1 MAPANRLFSFRQDPP
16 YPMPQIPSLSPRLR
30 APSRS
35 ASPVSTTP
43 VPPAAG
49 EPPGGRAA
57 ASVEHRLL
65 PSVALQGAV
74 GTLGGFLGFFIAGNA
89 NLTGMIEFTGMMM
102 TVTMLAIVLAY
113 SLGPALRL
121 TGRRLFKL
129 GFMLPGLLLIIGG
142 SSHLAIA
149 AAFGLFMGLTASAR
163 VWLEMNLVADRRR
176 DAYAAKAGASTIAL
190 SLLTTFMATLVLSS
204 SGEDSQVLFTA
215 YGAACLAG
223 GLLFGNRLP
232 DTPPVALVAP
242 LAVMRQPAFVACLP
256 LFFLQSGLF
265 GMGMALGAAGAAHAM
280 GAASS
285 LGWTASAAAVV
296 GGLAL
301 WTSRNLRNPSNRAR
315 WMALA
320 CVGVIGGF
328 ALLGA
333 SAWEPQLFIAYMVLM
348 AAVGP
353 FWGASE
359 HVLNQR
365 TLEVKGALPD
375 VIVAREVVY
384 WMSRMIVL
392 TALWFVSQELPP
404 TTLIAGGAATMALAA
419 ALQYRIAR
427 AWMKPGASPGLQIA

>member
-1 MAPANRLFSFRQDPP
+1 
-16 YPMPQIPSLSPRLR
+16 MPQFPSRLKAQRRDASASGLATPATASLSPDTR
-30 APSRS
+30 A
-35 ASPVSTTP
+35 AH
-43 VPPAAG
+43 AAG
-49 EPPGGRAA
+49 QPDARI
-57 ASVEHRLL
+57 EHRLL

-89 NLTGMIEFTGMMM
+89 RLTGMIEFTAMMM

-129 GFMLPGLLLIIGG
+129 GFMLPGLLLIAGGG
-142 SSHLAIA
+142 SHLVIA
-149 AAFGLFMGLTASAR
+149 ASFGLFMGLTACAR
-163 VWLEMNLVADRRR
+163 VWLEMNLVADRHR
-176 DAYAAKAGASTIAL
+176 DTYAAKAGASTIAL
-190 SLLTTFMATLVLSS
+190 SLITTFMATLVLSS
-204 SGEDSQVLFTA
+204 SGEDSRSLFTA

-232 DTPPVALVAP
+232 GTPSVALASP
-242 LAVMRQPAFVACLP
+242 LAVMRQPAFIACLP

-280 GAASS
+280 DAASS
-285 LGWTASAAAVV
+285 FGWVASAAAVV

-301 WTSRNLRNPSNRAR
+301 WASRNLRTQSNRRR

-320 CVGVIGGF
+320 CIGVIGGF
-328 ALLGA
+328 GLLGA
-333 SAWEPQLFIAYMVLM
+333 SAWEPQLFIAHMVLM

-365 TLEVKGALPD
+365 TLEVQGALPD
-375 VIVAREVVY
+375 VIVARELVY
-384 WMSRMIVL
+384 WTSRMIVL
-392 TALWFVSQELPP
+392 AMLWFVSQEIPT
-404 TTLIAGGAATMALAA
+404 TTLIAGGAATMAMAA

-427 AWMKPGASPGLQIA
+427 AWMKPAAGPAGAMPAAA